1 VSLCLTTQYS
11 MTTQII
17 FNATLALNGLTTT
30 NTTQILA
37 KGVRMKQQFQV
48 VYETKGVKVVN
59 VWLPEGT
66 ELPIDWHT
74 MSYREQ
80 DEWLY
85 ENQDEAHLQWSDEQE
100 GKAVNVLPV
109 AQLKAV
115 V

>member
-1 VSLCLTTQYS
+1 
-11 MTTQII
+11 MTTQTLLNVT
-17 FNATLALNGLTTT
+17 NAKTGSTTT

-37 KGVRMKQQFQV
+37 KGARMKQQFQV

-66 ELPIDWHT
+66 DIPIDWHT
-74 MSYREQ
+74 MTYAEQ

-85 ENQDEAHLQWSDEQE
+85 ENQDEAHLQWTDETE
-100 GKAVNVLPV
+100 GQAVNVLPV

-115 V
+115 

>member
-1 VSLCLTTQYS
+1 

-17 FNATLALNGLTTT
+17 QRAQNVTTGTTMQFTIPTPAPIARINKQNGSARL
-30 NTTQILA
+30 
-37 KGVRMKQQFQV
+37 KQQFQV

-74 MSYREQ
+74 MSYAEQ

-85 ENQDEAHLQWSDEQE
+85 DNQDEAHLQWSDESE
-100 GKAVNVLPV
+100 GQAVNVLPV

-115 V
+115 